1 MSPERQQWEG
11 RLVEQIMRKKRLDLL
26 CASLALGVL
35 TTQSALGD
43 EFFCRMH
50 QSFERNRWWPQPFTE
65 MDRSAVRNAF
75 CINAEHG
82 YKKQNTLVDQLFDA
96 ESQQLNTAGEAYVRM
111 IVTRSQVSRR
121 DIYVVRGP
129 SEEATVARMDSVQQ
143 AVAKLAPRG
152 AMPSVTISDRIP
164 ALSQGSITDVIRR
177 QYDSS
182 TPAPR
187 IPAMQES
194 SGGSSE

>member
-1 MSPERQQWEG
+1 
-11 RLVEQIMRKKRLDLL
+11 MRKKRLDLL
-26 CASLALGVL
+26 CASLAIGMIA
-35 TTQSALGD
+35 TQSVLGED
-43 EFFCRMH
+43 FFCHMH
-50 QSFERNRWWPQPFTE
+50 QGFERNRWWPQPFTE
-65 MDRSAVRNAF
+65 MDRSSVRNAF
-75 CINAEHG
+75 CINADHG
-82 YKKQNTLVDQLFDA
+82 YRKQNTLVDQLFDA

-111 IVTRSQVSRR
+111 IVSRSQVARR

-152 AMPSVTISDRIP
+152 AMPSVTISDRVP

-187 IPAMQES
+187 IPAMEGSSSSSES
-194 SGGSSE
+194 SGS